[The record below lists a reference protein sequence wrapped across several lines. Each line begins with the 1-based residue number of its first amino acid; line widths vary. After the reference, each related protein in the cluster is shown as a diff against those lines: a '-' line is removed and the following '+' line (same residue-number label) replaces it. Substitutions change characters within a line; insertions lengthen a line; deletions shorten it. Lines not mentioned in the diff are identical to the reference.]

1 MPSKTDA
8 GSPSYS
14 AAVPAHRHLAFMD
27 GLRAVAVLLVVCC
40 HAAKYT
46 MDMHDGWPFHA
57 LFEGAHGVDLFFV
70 ISGFCLSYPFLRRVV
85 GKEAA
90 HFDLVTF
97 FSRRVVRIVPTYWI
111 AFFAVLA
118 VAIAVARAG
127 GDLPWPT
134 IKMPTLATALAQ
146 LFFLSPGNM
155 LVGSFWTLP
164 IEVRWYVV
172 FPFLLWLYS
181 RKPLLVGAIGAISVG
196 LYWFAGQ
203 QIWDLATLPGFL
215 LGIFAA
221 DLVLRE
227 HPIVRFAPLLF
238 VVSIPVSLLL
248 EPHGH
253 LVYALQNQLWWQ
265 VTAFFLV
272 LGASARGPINW
283 LLSTAPAVFIGT
295 TAYSIYLLSDPVEA
309 WYGHYGG
316 ASPIVAIVSGV
327 AIGVLGWILVE
338 RQFTDPVSR
347 DRWVRR
353 ADAMVSWLQRLLRAP
368 RSISLTAAEMSP
380 PR

>member
-1 MPSKTDA
+1 
-8 GSPSYS
+8 
-14 AAVPAHRHLAFMD
+14 MD
-27 GLRAVAVLLVVCC
+27 GLRAVAVLLVVVC

-57 LFEGAHGVDLFFV
+57 MFEGAHGVDLFFV

-85 GKEAA
+85 ANEPA

-97 FSRRVVRIVPTYWI
+97 FSRRVIRIMPTYWI
-111 AFFAVLA
+111 AWLCVLA
-118 VAIAVARAG
+118 VAIAVQHAG

-134 IKMPTLATALAQ
+134 IKMPTFAMALQQ
-146 LFFLSPGNM
+146 LFFVSPGNM

-164 IEVRWYVV
+164 VEVRWYVV
-172 FPFLLWLYS
+172 FPFLLWLYV
-181 RKPLLVGAIGAISVG
+181 RKPLLVGLAGAVCLG
-196 LYWFAGQ
+196 LYWFAGW

-215 LGIFAA
+215 LGIVAA
-221 DLVLRE
+221 DLVLRQ
-227 HPIVRFAPLLF
+227 HAIVRFAPLLF
-238 VVSIPVSLLL
+238 VISIPVSLML

-272 LGASARGPINW
+272 LAAATRGPIKW

-295 TAYSIYLLSDPVEA
+295 CAYSIYLLSDPIEA

-316 ASPIVAIVSGV
+316 ASPIVAILGGI
-327 AIGVLGWILVE
+327 AIGVLGWMLVE
-338 RQFTDPVSR
+338 RRFTDPVSR
-347 DRWVRR
+347 DRWVRY
-353 ADAMVSWLQRLLRAP
+353 ADVAISSVQRLLRAP
-368 RSISLTAAEMSP
+368 RSIALTDEPAVSP
-380 PR
+380 QPAP